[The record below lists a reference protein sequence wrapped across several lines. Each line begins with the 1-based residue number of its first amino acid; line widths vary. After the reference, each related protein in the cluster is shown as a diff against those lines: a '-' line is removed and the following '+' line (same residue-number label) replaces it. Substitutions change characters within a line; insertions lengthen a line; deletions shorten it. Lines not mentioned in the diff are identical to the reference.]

1 MGVERRR
8 SSVTRGKSPAR
19 PASVHTTELSFTAL
33 DPRFPAALLT
43 LLFLASAWLVAIF
56 EGAPCGP
63 VVFPSADAPAFTMAH
78 ADAAKGHVERLA
90 GMGVK
95 VTGSAQA
102 ERDAPAYIIDVLLQI
117 KARASAQIAV
127 EIAVQRPSGSF
138 NTDFLG
144 GIAARYENV
153 TNVICRISSPSV
165 DGGAGRLNVKPE
177 NARAVREVVDCEA
190 VESLPRL
197 HIQPNDLNANAAC
210 AARSLQKT
218 PS

>member
-1 MGVERRR
+1 MVVERRR

-19 PASVHTTELSFTAL
+19 PASVHTAELSLTAL
-33 DPRFPAALLT
+33 DPHFPAALLT

-165 DGGAGRLNVKPE
+165 DRGAGGLIVKP
-177 NARAVREVVDCEA
+177 
-190 VESLPRL
+190 
-197 HIQPNDLNANAAC
+197 
-210 AARSLQKT
+210 
-218 PS
+218 